1 MAPRP
6 EEESV
11 SPAALSTFPLSR
23 IIPASVLLPHP
34 LTLPH
39 ALTSL
44 GEKGSIKDVVP
55 ARSTMDLVDA
65 DDPWDFPELKDTGIK
80 WSGETGRLVCWDS
93 PA

>member
-6 EEESV
+6 EAESV
-11 SPAALSTFPLSR
+11 SPATLSTFHLPR
-23 IIPASVLLPHP
+23 IIPASVLLLHS

-44 GEKGSIKDVVP
+44 GEKGSIKEVVP
-55 ARSTMDLVDA
+55 ARSTMDLVDG
-65 DDPWDFPELKDTGIK
+65 DDPWDLPDLKDTGIK
-80 WSGETGRLVCWDS
+80 WSGETAPLVCWDG